1 MRVAVLGGG
10 MQGCC
15 AALAL
20 AARGASVT
28 LFDRSDRLF
37 SRAAVA
43 NEGKIHLGYMYAND
57 PTFATARTMIRGALS
72 FAPFLARHLGI
83 DPAALQLSDPAAY
96 VVHRDSQRTPAE
108 VAAYLE
114 DVHRMIGE
122 AAAGDPGCYF
132 GRDLAGPLRRW
143 SDGERN
149 VVFDG
154 GTAVAAFDSPEVAI
168 NPLDL
173 AARFRERI
181 AAEERITLRLGE
193 EVLAVEDCAAP
204 AVVLRDGEGVRREGF
219 DHVVNALWEGRLA
232 IDATLGFAP
241 SRPWLHR
248 LKYGVSFRRPEPS
261 PPLRSATFVSGPFG
275 EVVNYRDGLVYLTWY
290 PVCLTELS
298 RETTPPFWATH
309 PCEPERSR
317 LIAGT
322 VAAMAAFIP
331 ALRDLDATA
340 LPEATARGGAIVAW
354 GSTDIY
360 DAGSELHRRFEI
372 GITTHG
378 RYHSVD
384 PGKLTMAPWFGEGV
398 ADRILGSGG

>member
-1 MRVAVLGGG
+1 

-20 AARGASVT
+20 AAPGVSVT

-57 PTFATARTMIRGALS
+57 PTFATARMMVRGALS

-83 DPAALQLSDPAAY
+83 DPADLQLSDPAAY
-96 VVHRDSQRTPAE
+96 VVHRDSQREAAD
-108 VAAYLE
+108 VAAYLHG
-114 DVHRMIGE
+114 VHRLIQE
-122 AAAGDPGCYF
+122 AAASDPGCYF
-132 GRDLAGPLRRW
+132 GRDLAAPLRPW
-143 SDGERN
+143 PDDERCA
-149 VVFDG
+149 VFDG
-154 GTAVAAFDSPEVAI
+154 GTAVAAFDSPEVAV

-173 AARFRERI
+173 ADRFRERI
-181 AAEERITLRLGE
+181 AAEDRITLRLGE
-193 EVLAVEDCAAP
+193 EVLAVEDVDAP
-204 AVVLRDGEGVRREGF
+204 AVVLRDGSGTRREGF
-219 DHVVNALWEGRLA
+219 DQVVNALWEGRLA
-232 IDATLGFAP
+232 VDATLGFVP

-248 LKYGVSFRRPEPS
+248 LKYGVSFRRPDPS

-290 PVCLTELS
+290 PVCLSEMS
-298 RETTPPFWATH
+298 RATTPPAWATY
-309 PCEPERSR
+309 PDEPQRSR
-317 LIAGT
+317 LIEGT

-331 ALRDLDATA
+331 ALRDLDPKA
-340 LPEATARGGAIVAW
+340 LPGATARGGAIVAW

-360 DAGSELHRRFEI
+360 DVGSELHRRFEI
-372 GITTHG
+372 GITTHR

-384 PGKLTMAPWFGEGV
+384 PGKLTMAPWFGEAI
-398 ADRILGSGG
+398 ADRILGAGG